1 MGKSCAASDL
11 IERTKG
17 RWDLVIAFVGSAS
30 CNPVLEKQMKDN
42 GWDSRFFFAHYD
54 EELMAR
60 LLEQQTR
67 LRAEGRERNV
77 LVIVDDV
84 VLQGRSSDSLANL
97 AIRGR
102 HFNVSIIMACVSYTT
117 IPKRMRRSLDALLVF
132 SCPMNGDMQILTWE
146 FTSRVKM
153 ARFALSNLKQHQC
166 LVLETLE
173 KSQTLYVW
181 RARLLELV
189 TPGSGTCHD
198 SQTTPRSSRDEP
210 QTGSEPE
217 KLRGGLED
225 APQKGTLCDQ
235 GRTLSEDDEAS
246 LPSRRSVGGPYGV

>member
-11 IERTKG
+11 IERTKR

-30 CNPVLEKQMKDN
+30 CNPVLEKQMHDN
-42 GWDSRFFFAHYD
+42 GWDSRFFFSHYD
-54 EELMAR
+54 EELMGR
-60 LLEQQTR
+60 LLEQQTQ
-67 LRAEGRERNV
+67 LKANGRERNV

-146 FTSRVKM
+146 FTHRVKM

-173 KSQTLYVW
+173 KNQTLYVW

-189 TPGSGTCHD
+189 IPGSGTDRD
-198 SQTTPRSSRDEP
+198 SRTTPRSSRDESGTEAPCERSREGPEASP
-210 QTGSEPE
+210 QTGIPCEPD
-217 KLRGGLED
+217 RNG
-225 APQKGTLCDQ
+225 
-235 GRTLSEDDEAS
+235 SEDDEAFQPVDQS
-246 LPSRRSVGGPYGV
+246 AAGPAGV